1 VAGPAQSLEAR
12 TGWTGVEEPIDFR
25 ASVTGAAM
33 PRPWSEERKKQL
45 AALRKAGRRPDDIA
59 KALGLRRAQVDA
71 RLEAMAAWERN
82 QALFDK
88 AMSKRA
94 QARDARAREAI
105 AAMKQAIA
113 RGRPRGEAML
123 AANRA
128 GATWREIGAQFGVT
142 AQAAGVAAR
151 NAGKGTRSP
160 KRSAR
165 KRGTRK

>member
-1 VAGPAQSLEAR
+1 
-12 TGWTGVEEPIDFR
+12 
-25 ASVTGAAM
+25 M

-59 KALGLRRAQVDA
+59 KALGLRREQVVA

-88 AMSKRA
+88 AMSQRA
-94 QARDARAREAI
+94 RARDARARKAI
-105 AAMKQAIA
+105 ATMKKAIA

-142 AQAAGVAAR
+142 AQAAGIAAR
-151 NAGKGTRSP
+151 TADKGTRSP
-160 KRSAR
+160 MRSAR
-165 KRGTRK
+165 KRGERK

>member
-1 VAGPAQSLEAR
+1 
-12 TGWTGVEEPIDFR
+12 
-25 ASVTGAAM
+25 M

-59 KALGLRRAQVDA
+59 KALGLRREQVDA
-71 RLEAMAAWERN
+71 RLEAMAVWEHN

-94 QARDARAREAI
+94 RTRDAHARKAI
-105 AAMKQAIA
+105 TAMKKAIA
-113 RGRPRGEAML
+113 RGQPRGEAML

-128 GATWREIGAQFGVT
+128 GATWREIGAQFSVT
-142 AQAAGVAAR
+142 AQAAGAAAR

-165 KRGTRK
+165 KRRVRGAGNKPGTRK

>member
-1 VAGPAQSLEAR
+1 
-12 TGWTGVEEPIDFR
+12 
-25 ASVTGAAM
+25 M

-45 AALRKAGRRPDDIA
+45 AALRSAGRRPDEIA
-59 KALGLRRAQVDA
+59 RALGLRRDQVDA
-71 RLEAMAAWERN
+71 RLAAMAAWERN

-94 QARDARAREAI
+94 QARDARARKAI
-105 AAMKQAIA
+105 AAMRKAIA

-142 AQAAGVAAR
+142 PQAAGVAAR
-151 NAGKGTRSP
+151 NAHRGATAP
-160 KRSAR
+160 KRTAR
-165 KRGTRK
+165 KRNARK